1 MVGLCEAYAIL
12 YRIGTSFIDETISD
26 NNAEKQ
32 IRELTEQCKR

>member
-1 MVGLCEAYAIL
+1 MVGLCEAYAIYIEL
-12 YRIGTSFIDETISD
+12 ATSFIDETISD